1 MKRPLIGLS
10 PLVDGARDSYWMLPG
25 YMQGVE
31 RAGGIPVM
39 LPLTTAKQALK
50 QLAQAMDGFLFTGG
64 QDVSP
69 ALHHSESSHAYVAMD
84 YGVWFPPIVGKFDP
98 YVIAPF
104 PAKKHG
110 CALFGK
116 RPAACLPLFPGP
128 TPTAQ
133 KSEPSGLAFHR
144 IFPKALHKK

>member
-1 MKRPLIGLS
+1 MKSPLISLS
-10 PLVDGARDSYWMLPG
+10 PLIDGARDSYWMLPG

-50 QLAQAMDGFLFTGG
+50 QLAQPMDGFLFTGG

-69 ALHHSESSHAYVAMD
+69 ALYHSAPSPACVAMD

-98 YVIAPF
+98 SVIAPPPKKV
-104 PAKKHG
+104 PAGGDFVK
-110 CALFGK
+110 LV
-116 RPAACLPLFPGP
+116 RLS
-128 TPTAQ
+128 
-133 KSEPSGLAFHR
+133 KS
-144 IFPKALHKK
+144 